1 MLYKKVEKIEEE
13 ISVIGI
19 GCWNFGGDWDGTED
33 GNSEKIICAAV
44 DMGINFF
51 DVAPVYGWGHSERVL
66 GKALKDS
73 GLRDKVLIASKGG
86 LLWDEKHETR
96 NNLSKESLLKEIDD
110 TLTRLQTDH
119 VDIYQMHWPD
129 PAVPLEETAEALE
142 IMKKAGKIRYVG
154 LSNFA
159 QADVEKMMAY
169 TDVHCQQSLYN
180 MLERNTDSYHE
191 IPLDYKTE
199 KEVLPFVEA
208 HGQAFLPYSPL
219 FQGLLAGKFHS
230 GANFSKDDIR
240 NANPKL
246 VGPAFKRYFEGAE
259 QIKAIAREYGKP
271 MNEVALNWLRQKPA
285 VTSIIG
291 GAASVEQLEQNIHC
305 TTWDIGQEMMEKI
318 DQVLEA
324 FSEI

>member
-1 MLYKKVEKIEEE
+1 MIYKKVGKISEE
-13 ISVIGI
+13 ISAVGI
-19 GCWNFGGDWDGTED
+19 GCWNFGGDWDATD
-33 GNSEKIICAAV
+33 DNKSERIIRAAI
-44 DMGINFF
+44 DLGINFF
-51 DVAPVYGWGHSERVL
+51 DVAPVYGWGHSETVL
-66 GKALKDS
+66 GKALKEN
-73 GLRDKVLIASKGG
+73 GLRNKVLIASKGG
-86 LLWDEKHETR
+86 LLWNEKHETT
-96 NNLSKESLLKEIDD
+96 NNLSKKSLLEEIDA

-159 QADVEKMMAY
+159 QADVEKMMTY

-180 MLERNTDSYHE
+180 MLERNTDSYHN

-199 KEVLPFVEA
+199 KEVLPNVKKY
-208 HGQAFLPYSPL
+208 GQAFLPYSPL

-246 VGPAFKRYFEGAE
+246 VGPAFKTYFDGAE
-259 QIKAIAREYGKP
+259 QIKKIAEEYGKP
-271 MNEVALNWLRQKPA
+271 MNEVALNWLRQKEE

-291 GAASVEQLEQNIHC
+291 GASTVEQLEQNIHC
-305 TTWDIGQEMMEKI
+305 TTWDIDAEMMTKLNK
-318 DQVLEA
+318 VLEP
-324 FSEI
+324 FENI